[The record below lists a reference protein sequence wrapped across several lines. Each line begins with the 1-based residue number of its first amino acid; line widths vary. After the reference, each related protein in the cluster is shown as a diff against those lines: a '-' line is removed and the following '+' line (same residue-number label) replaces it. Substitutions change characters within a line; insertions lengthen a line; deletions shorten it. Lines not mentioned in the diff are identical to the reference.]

1 MKPEIRF
8 TYVVG
13 GDYAPVFVNGAH
25 GGVSPRGEMV
35 INFYHERPSLPES
48 ITHELSPDG
57 AIGREV
63 QPDSDSVA
71 NTMVR
76 SVDAGIIMTYDNARS
91 FHLWL
96 GDRLKE
102 MEAMEQARAAF
113 VADMHKSGPGTT
125 H

>member
-8 TYVVG
+8 TYIIG
-13 GDYAPVFVNGAH
+13 EGYRPEFVNGAH

-35 INFYHERPSLPES
+35 INFYHERPPLPDT

-57 AIGREV
+57 TIGREV
-63 QPDSDSVA
+63 QPDPATATNTMERSVA
-71 NTMVR
+71 V
-76 SVDAGIIMTYDNARS
+76 GIIMSYDNARN

-96 GDRLKE
+96 GERLRE
-102 MEAMEQARAAF
+102 MEALEKARVSFAA
-113 VADMHKSGPGTT
+113 DRNEDGGETT

>member
-13 GDYAPVFVNGAH
+13 EDYRPVFVNGAH
-25 GGVSPRGEMV
+25 GGISPRGEMV
-35 INFYHERPSLPES
+35 INFYHERPPLPET

-57 AIGREV
+57 TIGREV
-63 QPDSDSVA
+63 EPEAASTA

-76 SVDAGIIMTYDNARS
+76 SVDVGIIMTYDNVRN

-96 GDRLKE
+96 GERLKE
-102 MEAMEQARAAF
+102 MEAMEKARAAF
-113 VADMHKSGPGTT
+113 VADMHKGGGGTT

>member
-8 TYVVG
+8 TYIMG
-13 GDYAPVFVNGAH
+13 EGYRPVLVNGAH

-35 INFYHERPSLPES
+35 INFYHERPPLPET

-57 AIGREV
+57 TIGREV
-63 QPDSDSVA
+63 QPDPASVT

-76 SVDAGIIMTYDNARS
+76 SVDVGIIMSYENARN

-96 GDRLKE
+96 GERLKE
-102 MEAMEQARAAF
+102 MEAMEKARAAF
-113 VADMHKSGPGTT
+113 AADRNMGGGGTT